1 MQIEL
6 CDINYTIIEVKYGI
20 LIHVRSL
27 PTINQIS
34 IVISSKYIHVYIVMT
49 GLFNIIKMKF
59 KFSIER
65 GKIQRIPACFT
76 FVIYQMPESAD
87 KRIWYIRNIIKP
99 VLRGHLW

>member
-65 GKIQRIPACFT
+65 EVKSREYLLVSHLLFIKCQNLQIR
-76 FVIYQMPESAD
+76 ESGTLE
-87 KRIWYIRNIIKP
+87 I
-99 VLRGHLW
+99 